1 MSRAGHPIQAVVR
14 CITGNVNETM
24 NRKRYLTYGMWVG
37 LMAVIT
43 LLLQGCSQDATSPD
57 QQQQGTSMQ
66 LSGVTRTG
74 STETVTDAHIRVFL
88 THGETVTQGL
98 FTYNNQGAWNS
109 TVKVTQ
115 DNTYHV
121 YGYMPSDIATTS
133 EVTVSG
139 TVATM
144 TLNGLKAVSDQ
155 DVCVLVGIQRVTSST
170 AEKNVVEGNYTYE
183 AGAEG
188 TNYAYVLMDHLY
200 ASLKASFSVNA
211 DYAALRQIYLKKVTL
226 ISDFNKV
233 NAVITFTD
241 GIGLTDTNVIMTNV
255 ASATEGSATTTLPNS
270 DSGKMGTKL
279 PITEFGTCDV
289 LLYFAP
295 TLFGNADDA
304 VTVKSTYDVYDRKG
318 NLVRSDCTAEN
329 KLVFSTIFGSSVNIT
344 KGVQYQLQMKVTPTY
359 LYMLSEPDLDNPTVV
374 VN

>member
-1 MSRAGHPIQAVVR
+1 M
-14 CITGNVNETM
+14 
-24 NRKRYLTYGMWVG
+24 
-37 LMAVIT
+37 
-43 LLLQGCSQDATSPD
+43 
-57 QQQQGTSMQ
+57 
-66 LSGVTRTG
+66 
-74 STETVTDAHIRVFL
+74 
-88 THGETVTQGL
+88 
-98 FTYNNQGAWNS
+98 
-109 TVKVTQ
+109 
-115 DNTYHV
+115 
-121 YGYMPSDIATTS
+121 
-133 EVTVSG
+133 
-139 TVATM
+139 
-144 TLNGLKAVSDQ
+144 
-155 DVCVLVGIQRVTSST
+155 LVGIQRVTSST
-170 AEKNVVEGNYTYE
+170 AEKNVVEGNYTYA

-255 ASATEGSATTTLPNS
+255 APATEGSATTTLPNS

-289 LLYFAP
+289 PLYFAP
-295 TLFGNADDA
+295 TIFDSTDDP
-304 VTVKSTYDVYDRKG
+304 VTVRSTYDVYDTKG

-344 KGVQYQLQMKVTPTY
+344 KGVQYQLQMKVNPTY